1 MAMDERWG
9 TIAEACTETEP
20 DGDKPQT
27 AKEALSLWKNT
38 MRSDPTEAIRVRHCC
53 GCQWLKS
60 CGQFLYCS
68 YLLDTGTKRPG
79 PAGHGCTVKQTPAG
93 WEYPSGYAEWCR
105 AMDREYGKRN
115 KKPKKSEDFALIY
128 ARQLYDAKYHS
139 ADIAEIVGIPV
150 LKLRNYATA
159 GKWKKGDK
167 SRVHTRIGDLSGEKE
182 LYRRAR
188 AEWERLHKGRNNN
201 DDEVTEKTE

>member
-1 MAMDERWG
+1 MTEERWG
-9 TIAEACTETEP
+9 TVAEACTEIEP
-20 DGDKPQT
+20 DGERPQT
-27 AKEALSLWKNT
+27 ATEALSLWKNT
-38 MRSDPTEAIRVRHCC
+38 FRTDQNEAIRVRHCC
-53 GCQWLKS
+53 GCQWLKT
-60 CGQFLYCS
+60 CGQYLCCS
-68 YLLDTGTKRPG
+68 YLMDTGTKRPG
-79 PAGHGCTVKQTPAG
+79 PPGHGCKVKQTPPG
-93 WEYPSGYAEWCR
+93 WKYPAGYAEWCKQI
-105 AMDREYGKRN
+105 DQKYGKQN

-159 GKWKKGDK
+159 GRWKKGDK

-188 AEWERLHKGRNNN
+188 AEWERLHKGRNN
-201 DDEVTEKTE
+201 DDETE